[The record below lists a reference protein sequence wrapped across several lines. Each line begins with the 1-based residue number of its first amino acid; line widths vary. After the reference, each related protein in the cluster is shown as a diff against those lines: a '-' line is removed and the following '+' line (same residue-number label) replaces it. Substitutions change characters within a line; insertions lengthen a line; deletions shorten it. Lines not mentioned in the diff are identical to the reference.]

1 MKQFQYV
8 NASTQTIAGPYDENI
23 VRTFRREIQAGLAGM
38 EVGSIW
44 RDPEGDVW
52 TRLPDR
58 LSDDVPM
65 TETDVAD
72 CRASASRV
80 RQSLRLERIATAAMA
95 AIIGKNPAVTADT
108 DRHGTTAAAHARGAI
123 IYAKALIAE
132 LDKQA

>member
-8 NASTQTIAGPYDENI
+8 NARTQTIAGPYDEKI
-23 VRTFRREIQAGLAGM
+23 VSTFRREIQAGLAGM

-58 LSDDVPM
+58 LSDEIPM
-65 TETDVAD
+65 TETDVTE

-80 RQSLRLERIATAAMA
+80 RQSLRLERIATAAMVGVLTCPNQPPRLREDKIA
-95 AIIGKNPAVTADT
+95 TLAVNV
-108 DRHGTTAAAHARGAI
+108 
-123 IYAKALIAE
+123 AKALIAE

>member
-8 NASTQTIAGPYDENI
+8 NSHTQTIAGPYDESV
-23 VRTFRREIQAGLAGM
+23 VRTFRHEIQAGLAGM

-65 TETDVAD
+65 TETDVAE

-80 RQSLRLERIATAAMA
+80 RQSLRLERIATAALQGLCANSFDGHQNRPLSTASYAEMA
-95 AIIGKNPAVTADT
+95 EIAV
-108 DRHGTTAAAHARGAI
+108 AH
-123 IYAKALIAE
+123 AKALIAE